1 MQTPPVRQTRVLL
14 AEPDDGWSRGAYDRA
29 LDSYVGE
36 RGRPPQTVTM
46 HPETATML
54 GLSEALVDPSAGAG
68 VPMVITSLEYARQTI
83 TLYY

>member
-1 MQTPPVRQTRVLL
+1 
-14 AEPDDGWSRGAYDRA
+14 
-29 LDSYVGE
+29 
-36 RGRPPQTVTM
+36 M